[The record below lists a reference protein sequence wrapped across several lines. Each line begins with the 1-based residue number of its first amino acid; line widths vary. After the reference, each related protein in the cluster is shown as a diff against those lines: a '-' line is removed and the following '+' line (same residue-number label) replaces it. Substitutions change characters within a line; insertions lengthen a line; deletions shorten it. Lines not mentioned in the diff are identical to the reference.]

1 MSIDQ
6 LISATDPLAVRLMS
20 QLDVLHTWTGMYG
33 RIIERFESRSYD
45 NFDVLI
51 RSDDLASV
59 FVYIIALTANQNNAS
74 HQQSIISFSGH

>member
-20 QLDVLHTWTGMYG
+20 QLDVLHTWAGMYS

-59 FVYIIALTANQNNAS
+59 FVYLIALTAN
-74 HQQSIISFSGH
+74 

>member
-74 HQQSIISFSGH
+74 HQ

>member
-20 QLDVLHTWTGMYG
+20 QLDVLHTWAGMYT

-59 FVYIIALTANQNNAS
+59 FVYLIALTANQNNAS
-74 HQQSIISFSGH
+74 HQ

>member
-1 MSIDQ
+1 M
-6 LISATDPLAVRLMS
+6 RLMS
-20 QLDVLHTWTGMYG
+20 QLDVLHAWTGMYA

-59 FVYIIALTANQNNAS
+59 FVYIIALTANQNSAK
-74 HQQSIISFSGH
+74 HQ

>member
-1 MSIDQ
+1 M
-6 LISATDPLAVRLMS
+6 RLMS
-20 QLDVLHTWTGMYG
+20 QLDVLHAWTGMYA

-59 FVYIIALTANQNNAS
+59 FVYLIALTANQNSAK
-74 HQQSIISFSGH
+74 HQ